1 MSDVSTQWLPAHTI
15 GGGGGVFG
23 GGGGGDCGGILAKE
37 RRPRRDEATAPT
49 IVFWGWASSEP
60 MLSVSAEPVLWLRTT
75 ASTQHQL
82 IEHLENGVINSG
94 CRGSTLAHR
103 ALQKSFKLAMEAVKW

>member
-1 MSDVSTQWLPAHTI
+1 MSDVSTQWLPTHTI

-75 ASTQHQL
+75 AST
-82 IEHLENGVINSG
+82 
-94 CRGSTLAHR
+94 STSLSNIW
-103 ALQKSFKLAMEAVKW
+103 KME